1 MPDIPSTPS
10 TALARRDRSIPSRRA
25 AQEAEAECDPQ
36 IVNAQTMR
44 EIAPTFTGAQA
55 ASQAKII
62 SEAGAVLA
70 ATLESYDITSRLRIA
85 HFLGQTCEESA
96 GYRTTEEFAS
106 GREYEGRA
114 DLGNN
119 QKGDGPRYKG
129 RGLLQLTGR
138 ANYTD
143 YGKALGVDLVNN
155 PTLAAQPALSL
166 KIACEYWKR
175 HNINADCDRDDVQAV
190 TRKVN
195 GGLNGLAD
203 RIAFTQKAK
212 AAVAR
217 LQAIALSGA
226 ASAGAVSG
234 AAAPGATASAGA
246 AAAGVASAPPRPVL
260 ARGSQGDG
268 VVQLQNMLRDLNFA
282 VAIDGDFGPGTEVAV
297 TRFQSENGLADDG
310 IVGPLTWSALDAAK
324 KKA

>member
-1 MPDIPSTPS
+1 MVPVD
-10 TALARRDRSIPSRRA
+10 
-25 AQEAEAECDPQ
+25 
-36 IVNAQTMR
+36 AQTMR
-44 EIAPTFTGAQA
+44 EVAPTFTGAQA

-62 SEAGAVLA
+62 AEAGAVLA

-106 GREYEGRA
+106 GKEYEGRT
-114 DLGNN
+114 DLGNT

-138 ANYTD
+138 ANYAD
-143 YGKALGVDLVNN
+143 YGKAFGIDLVNN

-203 RIAFTQKAK
+203 RITFTQKAK

-226 ASAGAVSG
+226 ASAGASPAGAATAG
-234 AAAPGATASAGA
+234 AAAPS
-246 AAAGVASAPPRPVL
+246 VASAPPRPVL
-260 ARGSQGDG
+260 GRGSQGDA

-297 TRFQSENGLADDG
+297 TRFQSENGLAEDG
-310 IVGPLTWSALDAAK
+310 IVGPQTWGALDAAK

>member
-1 MPDIPSTPS
+1 MVPVD
-10 TALARRDRSIPSRRA
+10 
-25 AQEAEAECDPQ
+25 
-36 IVNAQTMR
+36 AQTMR
-44 EIAPTFTGAQA
+44 EVAPTFKGAPA

-62 SEAGAVLA
+62 AEAGAVLA
-70 ATLESYDITSRLRIA
+70 ATLERYDITSRLRIA
-85 HFLGQTCEESA
+85 HFLGQTCHESA
-96 GYRTTEEFAS
+96 GYRTTEEFAN
-106 GREYEGRA
+106 GRAYEGRT
-114 DLGNN
+114 DLGNT

-138 ANYTD
+138 ANYAD

-155 PTLAAQPALSL
+155 PMLAAQPALSL

-175 HNINADCDRDDVQAV
+175 RNINADCDRDDVQAV

-195 GGLNGLAD
+195 GGLNGLSD
-203 RIAFTQKAK
+203 RIALAEKAK
-212 AAVAR
+212 TAVAR

-226 ASAGAVSG
+226 APV
-234 AAAPGATASAGA
+234 AAAPADT
-246 AAAGVASAPPRPVL
+246 AAAGVPTAQPRPVL
-260 ARGSQGDG
+260 GRGSQGDA

-297 TRFQSENGLADDG
+297 TRFQSENGLAADG
-310 IVGPLTWSALDAAK
+310 IVGPQTWGALDAAK

>member
-1 MPDIPSTPS
+1 MVPVDS
-10 TALARRDRSIPSRRA
+10 
-25 AQEAEAECDPQ
+25 
-36 IVNAQTMR
+36 QTMR
-44 EIAPTFTGAQA
+44 EVAPTFSGAPA

-62 SEAGAVLA
+62 AEAGAVLA

-106 GREYEGRA
+106 GREYEGRQ
-114 DLGNN
+114 DLGNTH
-119 QKGDGPRYKG
+119 KGDGPRYKG

-138 ANYTD
+138 ANYAD

-175 HNINADCDRDDVQAV
+175 HDINADCDRDDAQAV

-195 GGLNGLAD
+195 GGLNGLSD

-212 AAVAR
+212 TAVAR
-217 LQAIALSGA
+217 LQAVQLSGA
-226 ASAGAVSG
+226 ASG
-234 AAAPGATASAGA
+234 GA
-246 AAAGVASAPPRPVL
+246 AAAGAASGGAAAAGAATGQTRPVL
-260 ARGSQGDG
+260 ARGSQGDA
-268 VVQLQNMLRDLNFA
+268 VVQLQNLLRDENFA
-282 VAIDGDFGPGTEVAV
+282 VAVDGDFGPGTEVAA
-297 TRFQSENGLADDG
+297 TRFQSENGLTADG
-310 IVGPLTWSALDAAK
+310 IVGPQTWAALDAAK
-324 KKA
+324 KKAG